1 MLDEAKSKLNNSSD
15 QKDDGRRRQKII
27 LVLFMIAGL
36 SLLSFFILQIL
47 TGRLP

>member
-15 QKDDGRRRQKII
+15 QKDDSRRRQKII